1 MGTVGEITFQRL
13 IIIITLT
20 SLCFGV
26 REGYFQQHVSYD
38 IEVTLNDSAHTLE
51 AFEKIVYT
59 NHSPDTLTFI
69 CLQLHHPGFV
79 LDKTFLIDNK

>member
-1 MGTVGEITFQRL
+1 MGTKQINYFAFLLVL
-13 IIIITLT
+13 SL

-26 REGYFQQHVSYD
+26 REGYFQQHVAYD
-38 IEVTLNDSAHTLE
+38 IEVTLDDSAHTLN
-51 AFEKIVYT
+51 AFEEIVYT

-79 LDKTFLIDNK
+79 LNRPSYIDNK